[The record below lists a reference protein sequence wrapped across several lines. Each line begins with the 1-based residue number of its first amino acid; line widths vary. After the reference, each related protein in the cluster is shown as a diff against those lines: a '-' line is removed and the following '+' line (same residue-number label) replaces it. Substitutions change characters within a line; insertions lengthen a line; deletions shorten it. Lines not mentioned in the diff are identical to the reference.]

1 MSFGEKL
8 REARN
13 FRGLTQG
20 ELGGTKY
27 SVSYVS
33 LLERGQRQPT
43 DAMARYFAGQLDLAP
58 HTVLGWMEQA
68 ASKGSL
74 SASVLHATNAL
85 NLRDSTLTASESE
98 YAASLA
104 LEQGNATVWWNMT
117 LMQAEA
123 LNDLLRNSEAEALFQ
138 SLLVHPSTE
147 QSVDLKATLLL
158 RLSVIRRNSGE
169 LEAAVQLAS
178 QAVDTV
184 AASPRDS
191 VIRLDAM
198 QVLAAALTA
207 IGRHD
212 EAWDLVDSMDPGGLE
227 SGLPSLALGKAA
239 WVMGNVA
246 FAKGDIEAGNEQ
258 HRRAARFIHPQ
269 QDLTL
274 WTRFHL
280 ASASMHLSAGIA
292 GEEIAESLQN
302 AELGIRLLGAEH
314 LQAMLHVSKAQ
325 FAARNGDSDGAFKL
339 LKEAQAFSSSLDF
352 EYQGLLERLLA
363 DHYVSSGDHANARN
377 HLTRAAKLYS
387 DAGASGA
394 ASEILSQLL
403 AVADH

>member
-13 FRGLTQG
+13 SKGLTQG

-43 DAMARYFAGQLDLAP
+43 DAMARHFAAQLGLAS
-58 HTVLGWMEQA
+58 HTVLGWMEQS

-85 NLRDSTLTASESE
+85 TLRDSTLTASEAE

-104 LEQGNATVWWNMT
+104 LEQGNTTVWWNMT
-117 LMQAEA
+117 LLQAEA
-123 LNDLLRNSEAEALFQ
+123 LNDLLRNSEAESLFQ
-138 SLLVHPSTE
+138 SLLAHPSTE
-147 QSVDLKATLLL
+147 QSADLKATLLL
-158 RLSVIRRNSGE
+158 RLAVIRRNAGE
-169 LEAAVQLAS
+169 LEAAVNLAT
-178 QAVDTV
+178 QAVDAV
-184 AASPRDS
+184 ATTPRDS

-207 IGRHD
+207 VGRHS
-212 EAWDLVDSMDPGGLE
+212 EAWTLVSSMDPVGLE
-227 SGLPSLALGKAA
+227 AGLPSLALGKAA

-246 FAKGDIEAGNEQ
+246 FAMGDIDSGREQ
-258 HRRAARFIHPQ
+258 HRRAAHFIHPQ
-269 QDLTL
+269 QDLAL

-280 ASASMHLSAGIA
+280 ASASMQLSAGIA
-292 GEEIAESLQN
+292 GAEVNESLQN
-302 AELGIRLLGAEH
+302 AELGIQLLDAQH
-314 LQAMLHVSKAQ
+314 LRAMLLVSKAQ
-325 FAARNGDSDGAFKL
+325 YVARNSDQEQAFL
-339 LKEAQAFSSSLDF
+339 LLQEAQSMSSSLDF

-363 DHYVSSGDHANARN
+363 DHYVASGEHSNARN
-377 HLTRAAKLYS
+377 HLARAAKLYS

-403 AVADH
+403 AVTEH